1 MIFIYCSSSNICHEK
16 KKKSDGRLVSLLII
30 KTNDSNSVHYFK

>member
-16 KKKSDGRLVSLLII
+16 KKKGGRLVSLLII
-30 KTNDSNSVHYFK
+30 KTNDSNSFHYFK